1 MTGTTLDNIFNS
13 KPASF
18 IDLAVLV
25 SISRHGNARY
35 GCVVVMISINTEAA
49 AAGWRLYAW
58 VRRGK
63 DGKRPNLLG
72 CPSTRSDGLIDVP
85 CRHTSLSDALP
96 DGFRVGTDPKRGKI
110 AVV

>member
-35 GCVVVMISINTEAA
+35 GRVIVMIRSSCCWLEAVCLGA
-49 AAGWRLYAW
+49 SGE
-58 VRRGK
+58 RR
-63 DGKRPNLLG
+63 
-72 CPSTRSDGLIDVP
+72 
-85 CRHTSLSDALP
+85 
-96 DGFRVGTDPKRGKI
+96 
-110 AVV
+110 